1 MSTFLTESQQ
11 HQILVEWNTTKADF
25 PRDKCLHHLFEAQ
38 VERTPEAVAVVFENT
53 RLTYRELNQ
62 RANQLAHYLK
72 KLGIGPEVLV
82 GIYIERSLEMV
93 VGLLGIL
100 KAGGAYLPLDPAY
113 PQERL
118 AFMLEEAETPVLLSQ
133 EQNVHGLPLIKKR
146 ILGILTDWTILS
158 NESEENPSS
167 AVKPDNLAYLI
178 YTSGSTGKPKGVMNT
193 HLGICNRLLWMQ
205 QAYQLTADDRVL
217 QKTPFSFDV
226 SVWEFFWPLLAG
238 ARLVV
243 AKPEGHRD
251 SAYLVKLI
259 AEQQITTL
267 HFVPSMLQ
275 VFVKEP
281 AIENCRSVRQ
291 VFCSGEALP
300 FELVKRFFARHQ
312 TAQLH
317 NLYGPTEAAVDVTFW
332 QCHREQTHQKTVPI
346 GRPIANTQIYL
357 LDKHQEPVA
366 VGEAGE
372 LYIGGLGLARGYLNR
387 PELTQEQFRPNPF
400 GDELGTRLYKTG
412 DLARYLPDGNIEY
425 LGRLDYQVKIRG
437 FRIELGEIE
446 ALLHQDAS
454 VQEAVVVARED
465 EPDNKRL
472 VAYIVSKLIPERLPI
487 QAVCLVQLDNK
498 PPIPLKTEDISCDGI
513 CLVGAPSTWEMGQ
526 RLRLRLQ
533 VPEIAEELRLYG
545 RVAWCQ
551 KQRAGIQ
558 LAFTSSGRAPLCQTI
573 EKLFNTQGFIRV
585 IQRTSVTHL
594 RDFLKAKLPEYM
606 IPSSFV
612 FLSAMPL
619 TPNGKIDRQALP
631 KPEHTRPEFLEEFE
645 APHTPTE
652 ALLAGI
658 WAEVLKLEQ
667 VGIHD
672 DFIELGGHSLLATQ
686 IIARLRE
693 VFKIDLPLQSVFEL
707 PSVAKL
713 AERVEAL
720 RQETP
725 RSAVSPLRPMTR
737 EKAIE
742 LSFPQQQLWL
752 LTQIASNMPIYNEP
766 FTIRLGGPI
775 DVVALEQSFNEILR
789 RHDALR
795 TTFTT
800 IDGQPVQMICPYVAF
815 NLPVVDLD
823 ALPENE
829 RQSEAF
835 RQATANAKQ
844 AFDLT
849 RYPLFNALLMPLSE
863 TDYRLF
869 ATFHHIIIDG
879 VSLYQILLPELEA
892 LYQAFSSG
900 KPSPLFP
907 PPLQYPDFALWQRQW
922 LQADVLEE
930 QLAYWKQQLADVSPL
945 QLPTDRPP
953 PALPSFRGARQCFIL
968 SKDLLEPLKALSRR
982 EGVTLFVT
990 LLAAFKALLHRYSG
1004 QHDIAVGSV
1013 TAGRNHSELQH
1024 MMGSFVNTLLL
1035 RTDFSGNP
1043 SFRQLLQQVREV
1055 TVGAY
1060 SHQDFPFEQL
1070 VNDLQPVRH
1079 AGYNPL
1085 FQVGFTIEP
1094 LMPILES
1101 GWTINQMDIHQGT
1114 TKFDSLYLALD
1125 EKPEGMTG
1133 RLEYN
1138 TDLFEEAT
1146 IARMIVHY
1154 RLLLENIVTKPQQCL
1169 SELSLLTLQ
1178 EQQQL
1183 FEWNN
1188 TQTCFPQ
1195 EACIHQLFESQVERT
1210 PEAVAVVF
1218 EREQLS
1224 YRELNCRANQLAH
1237 HLITLGVKPETLVG
1251 ICVERSIEMIVGLLG
1266 ILKAGGA
1273 YVPLDPAYPQARL
1286 AFMLEDA
1293 QVSVLLTQ
1301 QPWLDILTEPRP
1313 ASIVCLDTDWQ
1324 AICQQ
1329 SEENPQSL
1337 ASVNNLAY
1345 VIYTSGSTGRPKGVL
1360 IEHRGLCNLALAQS
1374 RCFGVNNDS
1383 RVLQFFSLNFDGSI
1397 WEIVMALASGA
1408 ALYLG
1413 KREALLPG
1421 PPLLEQLREQAIT
1434 TVTLPPSVLASLT
1447 VETLPSLQTI
1457 IVAGEAC
1464 SAELVTRWRSG
1475 RRFFNAYGPTETTV
1489 CATIFECTE
1498 DGSQKSP
1505 PIGIPIA
1512 NLQVY
1517 VLDAQ
1522 LQLVPI
1528 GVPGELYVGGR
1539 GLARGYLNRPALTAE
1554 KFIPN
1559 PFGGGTPKT
1568 RLYKTGDLV
1577 RYLPDGNL
1585 EFLGRIDHQVK
1596 IRGFRIEL
1604 GEIEALLSQHPT
1616 VQETVVIVREDRP
1629 GDKRLVAYIVQAEA
1643 VYQAEEVL
1651 SLLRHFLTEKLP
1663 DYMVPSALV
1672 LLEALPLTPNGKLD
1686 HKALPKPEGLRAD
1699 LETSYIA
1706 PQTEIEH
1713 KIVLIWQN
1721 VLHRKKVG
1729 THDNFFDL
1737 GGNSLLFVQ
1746 VQEQLVS
1753 VLNQDIS
1760 VITLFQYPTISA
1772 LVHYLEHHEPISFQ
1786 ASQERAHKKKQA
1798 RHRHKKRHKKLISDQ

>member
-1 MSTFLTESQQ
+1 MFISLNESQQ
-11 HQILVEWNTTKADF
+11 EPLLVEWNNTNTDF
-25 PRDKCLHHLFEAQ
+25 PRNQCLHQLFEAQ
-38 VERTPEAVAVVFENT
+38 VERTPEAVAVVFEQK
-53 RLTYRELNQ
+53 RLTYQELNQ

-72 KLGIGPEVLV
+72 KLGVGPEVLV
-82 GIYIERSLEMV
+82 GICMERSLEMV

-100 KAGGAYLPLDPAY
+100 KAGGAYLPLEPAY

-118 AFMLEEAETPVLLSQ
+118 AFMLEEAQTPVLLTQ
-133 EQNVHGLPLIKKR
+133 EQNLPGLPSIDGLGGNSA
-146 ILGILTDWTILS
+146 ILRLVCLETDWAVIS
-158 NESEENPSS
+158 AESQENLVSG
-167 AVKPDNLAYLI
+167 VKPDNLAYVI
-178 YTSGSTGKPKGVMNT
+178 YTSGSTGKPKGVLIT
-193 HLGICNRLLWMQ
+193 HDNVVSLF
-205 QAYQLTADDRVL
+205 QATQSVFQFNEQDVWTLFHSYA
-217 QKTPFSFDV
+217 FDF
-226 SVWEFFWPLLAG
+226 SVWEFWGALLSG
-238 ARLVV
+238 GRLVV
-243 AKPEGHRD
+243 VPYWVSRSPSQFYELLYTEQVTVLNQTPGAFRQLIQVED
-251 SAYLVKLI
+251 SLG
-259 AEQQITTL
+259 TTQAL
-267 HFVPSMLQ
+267 NLRFII
-275 VFVKEP
+275 FG
-281 AIENCRSVRQ
+281 
-291 VFCSGEALP
+291 GEALELSSLKP
-300 FELVKRFFARHQ
+300 WFERHGDEHPELV
-312 TAQLH
+312 
-317 NLYGPTEAAVDVTFW
+317 NMYGITETTVHVTYRPLKMADLNGKGSVIG
-332 QCHREQTHQKTVPI
+332 CPI
-346 GRPIANTQIYL
+346 SERSIYL
-357 LDKHQEPVA
+357 LDKNLQRVPLGTP
-366 VGEAGE
+366 GEI
-372 LYIGGLGLARGYLNR
+372 YIGGAGLARGYLNR
-387 PELTQEQFRPNPF
+387 QERTKDRFIPNPF
-400 GDELGTRLYKTG
+400 SDKPGERLYKSG
-412 DLARYLPDGNIEY
+412 DLGCSHASGELEY
-425 LGRLDYQVKIRG
+425 LGRIDHQVKIRG

-446 ALLHQDAS
+446 ALLHQEPA
-454 VQEAVVVARED
+454 VQQAVVIARED
-465 EPDNKRL
+465 EPGNKHL
-472 VAYIVSKLIPERLPI
+472 VAYLVSKTSPER
-487 QAVCLVQLDNK
+487 
-498 PPIPLKTEDISCDGI
+498 T
-513 CLVGAPSTWEMGQ
+513 T
-526 RLRLRLQ
+526 
-533 VPEIAEELRLYG
+533 
-545 RVAWCQ
+545 VA
-551 KQRAGIQ
+551 
-558 LAFTSSGRAPLCQTI
+558 
-573 EKLFNTQGFIRV
+573 
-585 IQRTSVTHL
+585 HL
-594 RDFLKAKLPEYM
+594 RQLLTAKLPDYM
-606 IPSSFV
+606 RPSSFV
-612 FLSAMPL
+612 FLSSIPL
-619 TPNGKIDRQALP
+619 TPNGKLDRQALP
-631 KPEHTRPEFLEEFE
+631 KPDHTRPELLEEFE

-652 ALLAGI
+652 DRLAGI

-713 AERVEAL
+713 AERVKAL
-720 RQETP
+720 RQQAP
-725 RSAVSPLRPMTR
+725 RSPVPPLRPMTR
-737 EKAIE
+737 EKTIA

-752 LTQIASNMPIYNEP
+752 LTQIAFKMPIYNES

-775 DVVALEQSFNEILR
+775 EVVALEQSFNEILR

-800 IDGQPVQMICPYVAF
+800 RDGQPVQMISPYIAF
-815 NLPVVDLD
+815 NLPIVDLG
-823 ALPENE
+823 ALPANA
-829 RQSEAF
+829 REAEAV
-835 RQATANAKQ
+835 RQATAVAKYP
-844 AFDLT
+844 FDLT
-849 RYPLFNALLMPLSE
+849 TYPLFRATLMPLDE
-863 TDYRLF
+863 QDYRLF
-869 ATFHHIIIDG
+869 LTFHHIIIDG
-879 VSLYQILLPELEA
+879 VSLYQIFLPELET
-892 LYQAFSSG
+892 LYQAFSNG
-900 KPSPLFP
+900 EPSPLFP
-907 PPLQYPDFALWQRQW
+907 PTLQYTDFALWQRQR
-922 LQADVLEE
+922 LQPEVLEE
-930 QLAYWKQQLADVSPL
+930 QLAYWKQQLAELSPL

-953 PALPSFRGARQCFIL
+953 PALPSFRGTRQCFIL
-968 SKDLLEPLKALSRR
+968 SKALLEALKALSRR

-990 LLAAFKALLHRYSG
+990 LLAAFKTLLHRYSG
-1004 QHDIAVGSV
+1004 QHDIAVGTV
-1013 TAGRNHSELQH
+1013 TAGRNHSELEPL
-1024 MMGSFVNTLLL
+1024 MGNFVNTLVL

-1043 SFRQLLQQVREV
+1043 AFRQLLQQIREV

-1060 SHQDFPFEQL
+1060 SHQELSFEQVVEEL
-1070 VNDLQPVRH
+1070 RPARY
-1079 AGYNPL
+1079 AGHNPL
-1085 FQVGFTIEP
+1085 FQVAFTLDP

-1101 GWTINQMDIHQGT
+1101 GWTINQLDIHPGT
-1114 TKFDSLYLALD
+1114 TKFDLLYLALD
-1125 EKPEGMTG
+1125 DKPEGMTG
-1133 RLEYN
+1133 RIEYN

-1146 IARMIVHY
+1146 IARMGGHY
-1154 RLLLENIVTKPQQCL
+1154 QTLLEGIVANPEQRL
-1169 SELSLLTLQ
+1169 SDLPLLTAQ

-1183 FEWNN
+1183 LEWNH
-1188 TQTCFPQ
+1188 TPTDFPK
-1195 EACIHQLFESQVERT
+1195 AVCLHQLFENQVERT

-1218 EREQLS
+1218 EDEQLS
-1224 YRELNCRANQLAH
+1224 YRELNRRANQLAH

-1604 GEIEALLSQHPT
+1604 GEIEALLSQHPS
-1616 VQETVVIVREDRP
+1616 VQETAVIVREDRP
-1629 GDKRLVAYIVQAEA
+1629 GDKRLVAYVVQTEE
-1643 VYQAEEVL
+1643 VYQTEEVL
-1651 SLLRHFLTEKLP
+1651 LLLRRFLKEKLP

-1672 LLEALPLTPNGKLD
+1672 LLEALPLTPNGKID

-1699 LETSYIA
+1699 LETSYVA

-1713 KIVLIWQN
+1713 KIALIWQK
-1721 VLHRKKVG
+1721 VLDIKKVG

-1737 GGNSLLFVQ
+1737 GGNSLLFIQ

-1772 LVHYLEHHEPISFQ
+1772 LVHYLEHNEPISFQ
-1786 ASQERAHKKKQA
+1786 TSQDRAHKKKQA
-1798 RHRHKKRHKKLISDQ
+1798 RHRRKERHKKLISDQ

>member
-1 MSTFLTESQQ
+1 MSTPLTESQQ

-25 PRDKCLHHLFEAQ
+25 PRDKCLHQLFEAQ
-38 VERTPEAVAVVFENT
+38 VERTPEAVAVVFEDS
-53 RLTYRELNQ
+53 RLTYQELNQ

-72 KLGIGPEVLV
+72 KLGVGPEVLV

-100 KAGGAYLPLDPAY
+100 KAGGAYLPLEPAY

-118 AFMLEEAETPVLLSQ
+118 AFMLEEAQTPVLLTQ
-133 EQNVHGLPLIKKR
+133 EQILSGLPPFEKGG
-146 ILGILTDWTILS
+146 LGGISGLGGIFTDWASLS
-158 NESEENPSS
+158 DENEENPVSD
-167 AVKPDNLAYLI
+167 VKPDNLAYVI

-226 SVWEFFWPLLAG
+226 SVWEFFWPLLTG

-243 AKPEGHRD
+243 AQPEGHRD
-251 SAYLVKLI
+251 SAYLLKLI
-259 AEQQITTL
+259 AQQQITTL
-267 HFVPSMLQ
+267 HFVPSMFQ

-281 AIENCRSVRQ
+281 DIENCRSVRQ

-300 FELVKRFFARHQ
+300 FELVKRFFARHE

-332 QCHREQTHQKTVPI
+332 QCLREQTHQKTVPI

-357 LDKHQEPVA
+357 LNKHQEPVQ

-387 PELTQEQFRPNPF
+387 PELTAEQFIPNPF
-400 GDELGTRLYKTG
+400 GEELGTRLYKTG
-412 DLARYLPDGNIEY
+412 DIAHYLPDGNIEY
-425 LGRLDYQVKIRG
+425 LGRIDHQVKIRG

-446 ALLHQDAS
+446 ALLHQDVS

-487 QAVCLVQLDNK
+487 QAVCLVQLGNK

-513 CLVGAPSTWEMGQ
+513 CLVGMPSTWEVGQ
-526 RLRLRLQ
+526 HLRLRMQ

-551 KQRAGIQ
+551 TQRAGIQ
-558 LAFTSSGRAPLCQTI
+558 LAFTSLGRAPLCQTI

-585 IQRTSVTHL
+585 IQRTSVAHL

-631 KPEHTRPEFLEEFE
+631 KPDHSRPEFLEEFK

-652 ALLAGI
+652 DLLAGI
-658 WAEVLKLEQ
+658 WAEVLKLDQ

-693 VFKIDLPLQSVFEL
+693 VFKIELPLQSVFEL

-720 RQETP
+720 RQEAP
-725 RSAVSPLRPMTR
+725 RSSVLPLRPMTR
-737 EKAIE
+737 EKALP

-775 DVVALEQSFNEILR
+775 DVVALEQSINEILR

-800 IDGQPVQMICPYVAF
+800 RDGQPVQMISPFVAF
-815 NLPVVDLD
+815 NLPLVDLS

-844 AFDLT
+844 AFDLK
-849 RYPLFNALLMPLSE
+849 RYPLFNALLMQLDE
-863 TDYRLF
+863 KDYRLF

-879 VSLYQILLPELEA
+879 ISIYQILLPELEA
-892 LYQAFSSG
+892 LYQAFSNG
-900 KPSPLFP
+900 EPSPLFP
-907 PPLQYPDFALWQRQW
+907 PPLQYPDFALWQRQG
-922 LQADVLEE
+922 LPAEILKE
-930 QLAYWKQQLADVSPL
+930 QLAYWKQQLAGLSPL
-945 QLPTDRPP
+945 QLPTDRLP
-953 PALPSFRGARQCFIL
+953 PALPSFRGARHCFIL
-968 SKDLLEPLKALSRR
+968 SKDILEALKALSRR

-1004 QHDIAVGSV
+1004 QNDIAVGTV
-1013 TAGRNHSELQH
+1013 TAGRNHSELEH
-1024 MMGSFVNTLLL
+1024 VMGSFINTLLL

-1070 VNDLQPVRH
+1070 VDELQPVRH

-1114 TKFDSLYLALD
+1114 TKFDFFYLALD

-1146 IARMIVHY
+1146 IARMIDHY

-1188 TQTCFPQ
+1188 TQTYLPQ
-1195 EACIHQLFESQVERT
+1195 EGCIHHLFESQVDRT

-1224 YRELNCRANQLAH
+1224 YRELNRRANQLAH
-1237 HLITLGVKPETLVG
+1237 ALINLGVKPETLVG
-1251 ICVERSIEMIVGLLG
+1251 ICVERSVEMIVGLLG

-1273 YVPLDPAYPQARL
+1273 YVPLEPAYPPARL

-1293 QVSVLLTQ
+1293 QVQVLLTQ
-1301 QPWLDILTEPRP
+1301 QHWLETLAEPRP
-1313 ASIVCLDTDWQ
+1313 PSIVCLDTDWL
-1324 AICQQ
+1324 AISQE
-1329 SEENPQSL
+1329 SEDNPQSL
-1337 ASVNNLAY
+1337 ATVDNLAY
-1345 VIYTSGSTGRPKGVL
+1345 VIYTSGSTGRPKGVE
-1360 IEHRGLCNLALAQS
+1360 IQHHSVVNLVNWHQQTYQIKPTDRATQIAALAFDAS
-1374 RCFGVNNDS
+1374 VWELWPYLTAGASIHIPND
-1383 RVLQFFSLNFDGSI
+1383 RVRASPSKLLEWLATEAITIGFLPTPLAEVVLKEEIPINFSLRTLLTGGDKLHSLSRQ
-1397 WEIVMALASGA
+1397 ALSF
-1408 ALYLG
+1408 
-1413 KREALLPG
+1413 
-1421 PPLLEQLREQAIT
+1421 
-1434 TVTLPPSVLASLT
+1434 TLV
-1447 VETLPSLQTI
+1447 
-1457 IVAGEAC
+1457 
-1464 SAELVTRWRSG
+1464 
-1475 RRFFNAYGPTETTV
+1475 NHYGPTENTV
-1489 CATIFECTE
+1489 VSTSALVEVGKPIE
-1498 DGSQKSP
+1498 P
-1505 PIGIPIA
+1505 PIGRPIV
-1512 NLQVY
+1512 NTQVY
-1517 VLDAQ
+1517 VLDIQ
-1522 LQLVPI
+1522 LQQVPI
-1528 GVPGELYVGGR
+1528 GIPGELYVGGM
-1539 GLARGYLNRPALTAE
+1539 GLARGYLNRPELTAE

-1577 RYLPDGNL
+1577 RYLPNGNL

-1616 VQETVVIVREDRP
+1616 VQETVVIVREDTP
-1629 GDKRLVAYIVQAEA
+1629 GDKRLVAYIVQTEA
-1643 VYQAEEVL
+1643 VYQTEEVL
-1651 SLLRHFLTEKLP
+1651 LLLRRFLNEKLP

-1672 LLEALPLTPNGKLD
+1672 LLEEALPLTPNGKID
-1686 HKALPKPEGLRAD
+1686 QKALPKPEGLRAD
-1699 LETSYIA
+1699 LETSYVA

-1713 KIVLIWQN
+1713 KIALIWQK
-1721 VLHRKKVG
+1721 VLQIKKVG

-1737 GGNSLLFVQ
+1737 GGNSLLFIQ
-1746 VQEQLVS
+1746 VQEQLVG
-1753 VLNQDIS
+1753 VLNQE
-1760 VITLFQYPTISA
+1760 V
-1772 LVHYLEHHEPISFQ
+1772 
-1786 ASQERAHKKKQA
+1786 
-1798 RHRHKKRHKKLISDQ
+1798 